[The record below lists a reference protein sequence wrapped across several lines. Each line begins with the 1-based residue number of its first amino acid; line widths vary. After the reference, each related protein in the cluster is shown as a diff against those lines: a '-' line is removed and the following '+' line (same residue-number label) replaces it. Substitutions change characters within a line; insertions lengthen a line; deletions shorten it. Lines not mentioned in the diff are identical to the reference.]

1 MKRLS
6 LILSFLFA
14 VSFTCAAQSNNDST
28 ITISGRVVDKNNE
41 PLINAAIQLLDSN
54 SVIVQQTI
62 TDYDGNYL
70 IQNVNIDNK
79 YSLAVRYLGMKTSM
93 VININTTNDEI
104 LNFKME
110 PQENIRKCVIEVKTM
125 TIHMIDTYDYSP
137 LNKTITSDQIEKL
150 AH

>member
-1 MKRLS
+1 M
-6 LILSFLFA
+6 
-14 VSFTCAAQSNNDST
+14 
-28 ITISGRVVDKNNE
+28 VDENGE

-54 SVIVQQTI
+54 SVVVQQTI

-79 YSLAVRYLGMKTSM
+79 YSVAARYPGMKTSM

-110 PQENIRKCVIEVKTM
+110 PQENIRKSVIEVKTM